1 MDPVV
6 RVPSGWRFGFSIAET
21 VVASFMLL
29 LGFLVVARLFHS
41 SLQYQVWVDSV
52 NLATTTGEA
61 TLNSVRAWAQQPAN
75 FQNLESVYNPQTFQ
89 ADGLQITIRAGTS
102 ISIYSPCSEFE
113 QNSPLTDRRALN
125 SSHKPVE
132 VTVTWSRDSIKL
144 NSLIGDPPRQL
155 RAATPLAVSVPNG
168 AVIPKNASIPITAN
182 LYDVGNNVVP
192 DIFFSWAVEPIS
204 GRGTLQGLSRDGRS
218 GQFIHKLVKPDGNPG
233 FSPGVGASPSQ
244 CLVSATGVY
253 RGAEV
258 NQPSLPV
265 SLEP

>member
-1 MDPVV
+1 MDTIS
-6 RVPSGWRFGFSIAET
+6 RRRSGSATGFSIAET
-21 VVASFMLL
+21 VIASFLLL

-89 ADGLQITIRAGTS
+89 SDGLQVTIRAGAS
-102 ISIYSPCSEFE
+102 LNIYSPCSEFE
-113 QNSPLTDRRALN
+113 QTALATDRRTLSA
-125 SSHKPVE
+125 SHKPVE

-144 NSLIGDPPRQL
+144 NTLIGDPPRQL
-155 RAATPLAVSVPNG
+155 RAVNPLVVSVPSS
-168 AVIPKNASIPITAN
+168 AVILKNSTVPITAN
-182 LYDVGNNVVP
+182 LYDVGNNIVP
-192 DIFFSWAVEPIS
+192 DLFFSWAVEPIS
-204 GRGTLQGLSRDGRS
+204 GRGTLQGISRDGRG
-218 GQFIHKLVKPDGNPG
+218 GQFIHRLVRPDGTPG
-233 FSPGVGASPSQ
+233 FSPGVGVSPSQ

-253 RGAEV
+253 RGLEV
-258 NQPSLPV
+258 NQASLPV